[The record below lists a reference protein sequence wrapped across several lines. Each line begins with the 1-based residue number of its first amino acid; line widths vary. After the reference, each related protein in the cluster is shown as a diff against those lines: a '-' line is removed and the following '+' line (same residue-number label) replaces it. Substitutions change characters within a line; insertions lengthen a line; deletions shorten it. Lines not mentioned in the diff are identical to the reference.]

1 MYLFSHECSSIHRT
15 VQSYTTTHLYVFVF
29 VRTRALALVCIP
41 SSQCS
46 SFLSLSKYL
55 YREQRLYYTSS
66 PFSQHA
72 SPSSSSSSW
81 SAFSI
86 KKLKHGLA
94 SMLRKEG
101 WWLWGG
107 HVLPPVVHFLVPG
120 CCRRRVVRRRV
131 AAVAPRRAAP
141 FVRPCQS
148 VSHSIEDALH
158 SDYYWI
164 GFQWAYTY
172 CLLAASTQIIP

>member
-1 MYLFSHECSSIHRT
+1 MCDSSIHRT

-86 KKLKHGLA
+86 KKLKQSCFHAKKRGMMA
-94 SMLRKEG
+94 MRRTCFAACCSFSCP
-101 WWLWGG
+101 WL
-107 HVLPPVVHFLVPG
+107 LPPRRAPS
-120 CCRRRVVRRRV
+120 CCRRC
-131 AAVAPRRAAP
+131 AAPRRHSI
-141 FVRPCQS
+141 RSSLS
-148 VSHSIEDALH
+148 VSQSLYRRCIAFRLLLDWLSMGIHILLV
-158 SDYYWI
+158 
-164 GFQWAYTY
+164 
-172 CLLAASTQIIP
+172 LLAHR

>member
-1 MYLFSHECSSIHRT
+1 MHSQQCSIMLGLGQPPSHMFDSSIHRT

-86 KKLKHGLA
+86 KKLKQSCFHAKKRGMMA
-94 SMLRKEG
+94 MRRTC
-101 WWLWGG
+101 
-107 HVLPPVVHFLVPG
+107 FAA
-120 CCRRRVVRRRV
+120 CCSFSC
-131 AAVAPRRAAP
+131 P
-141 FVRPCQS
+141 
-148 VSHSIEDALH
+148 
-158 SDYYWI
+158 
-164 GFQWAYTY
+164 
-172 CLLAASTQIIP
+172 

>member
-1 MYLFSHECSSIHRT
+1 MVGDVGDSSIHRT

-72 SPSSSSSSW
+72 SSSSSW

-86 KKLKHGLA
+86 KKLKQSCFHAKKRGMMA
-94 SMLRKEG
+94 MRRTCFAACCSFSCP
-101 WWLWGG
+101 WL
-107 HVLPPVVHFLVPG
+107 LPPPRCAPA
-120 CCRRRVVRRRV
+120 CCCL
-131 AAVAPRRAAP
+131 RRAAP
-141 FVRPCQS
+141 LHSFVPVSQS
-148 VSHSIEDALH
+148 VTLSKMHCIQTT
-158 SDYYWI
+158 I
-164 GFQWAYTY
+164 G
-172 CLLAASTQIIP
+172 LAFNGHTHAACSASTQIIP